1 MDDSLA
7 GKAALVTGGARRVGA
22 AIARRLHAAGA
33 AVLIHYR
40 DSEADAARLASA
52 LNAARPKSAAKVKAE
67 LLAPVAPRALVS
79 AALESFGR
87 LDLVVNNASSFFPV
101 AVGAMEPSHWE
112 ELIGSNLRAPLFIA
126 QQAAAELAKN
136 DGSIINIVDIH
147 AERPLK
153 GYALYSIAKAGLAA
167 MTRSL
172 ALELAPRVRVNG
184 VAPGAI
190 VWPEDGQFPDWIE
203 IQNPN
208 VTPLNLA
215 GYFLTDNP
223 VQLNKWAFPAV
234 TLPPNGFLVVFASG
248 KNRTGDTNRLHTSFQ
263 LDAAGGFL
271 ALVKPNGT
279 TIASA
284 YTYPSVK
291 EDVSFGIAQQQFA
304 TSLIANSVPQ
314 ILVPTNASDLPA
326 NWNQL
331 AYSPGSMIVRCW
343 TSLMRTP
350 RTATCSLGDSQA
362 FASAIM

>member
-7 GKAALVTGGARRVGA
+7 GKAVLVTGGARRVGA

-33 AVLIHYR
+33 SVLIHYR
-40 DSEADAARLASA
+40 DSETDAARLASE

-79 AALESFGR
+79 AALETFGR
-87 LDLVVNNASSFFPV
+87 LDLVVNNASSFFSV

-126 QQAAAELAKN
+126 QQAAAELAKH

-190 VWPEDGQFPDWIE
+190 VWPEDGQFPDPERARILAT
-203 IQNPN
+203 
-208 VTPLNLA
+208 TPLA
-215 GYFLTDNP
+215 RIGSPED
-223 VQLNKWAFPAV
+223 VARAV
-234 TLPPNGFLVVFASG
+234 
-248 KNRTGDTNRLHTSFQ
+248 H
-263 LDAAGGFL
+263 FL
-271 ALVKPNGT
+271 ACAPYVTG
-279 TIASA
+279 
-284 YTYPSVK
+284 
-291 EDVSFGIAQQQFA
+291 
-304 TSLIANSVPQ
+304 Q
-314 ILVPTNASDLPA
+314 IVAVDGGRS
-326 NWNQL
+326 
-331 AYSPGSMIVRCW
+331 I
-343 TSLMRTP
+343 
-350 RTATCSLGDSQA
+350 
-362 FASAIM
+362 FI